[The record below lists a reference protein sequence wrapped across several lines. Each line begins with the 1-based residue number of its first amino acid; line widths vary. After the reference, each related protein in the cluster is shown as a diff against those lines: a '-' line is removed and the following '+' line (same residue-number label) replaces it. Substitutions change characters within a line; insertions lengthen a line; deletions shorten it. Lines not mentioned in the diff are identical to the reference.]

1 MGKKPRTR
9 KIQRQAVFD
18 PKLRRKVKFDG
29 QRRARVVSGGGAVPK
44 RIRKERQAQRA
55 VVAAA
60 GGDVGAAGGVAV
72 DGAGRPKPKK
82 KKLKAWQRA
91 SRREEEPEEGRGP
104 THRGDLAHYLSLARL
119 NGVAV
124 KSKAEMP
131 ALAADTS
138 SKAMAKKLLRRVQ
151 PRYNAY
157 NGQGL
162 ARASVY
168 LELRQPD
175 FSGQF
180 RG

>member
-1 MGKKPRTR
+1 MAKKLRTR

-44 RIRKERQAQRA
+44 HIRKERQAQRA
-55 VVAAA
+55 ISAAA
-60 GGDVGAAGGVAV
+60 GVAT
-72 DGAGRPKPKK
+72 DGAGIPKPKK
-82 KKLKAWQRA
+82 KRKLKAWQRA
-91 SRREEEPEEGRGP
+91 SRREEEPEEAWGP
-104 THRGDLAHYLSLARL
+104 TPRGDLAHYLALARR

-131 ALAADTS
+131 ALTADTS
-138 SKAMAKKLLRRVQ
+138 SKAMTKKFLRRVQ
-151 PRYNAY
+151 PRRNAY

-168 LELRQPD
+168 VELRQPD
-175 FSGQF
+175 FNGQF